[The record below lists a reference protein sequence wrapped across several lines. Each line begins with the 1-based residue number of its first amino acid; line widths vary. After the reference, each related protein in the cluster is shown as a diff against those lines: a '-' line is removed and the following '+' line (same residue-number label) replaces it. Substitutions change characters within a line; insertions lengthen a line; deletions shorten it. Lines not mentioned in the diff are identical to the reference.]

1 MKNNITHV
9 KKYSCEEPLC
19 IVIVIP
25 QSTSSRFQDKKN
37 YFQTYP
43 AGFVYLRYLL
53 EKGEE
58 ESMKLTSHNLVE
70 TKWLFIKVVGL
81 VFNMGKVLLKCG

>member
-9 KKYSCEEPLC
+9 KKYGCEEPLC
-19 IVIVIP
+19 IAIVIP
-25 QSTSSRFQDKKN
+25 QSKSSRFQDKKN

-43 AGFVYLRYLL
+43 AGFVYLPYLL

-58 ESMKLTSHNLVE
+58 ESKKLTSHNLVE
-70 TKWLFIKVVGL
+70 TR
-81 VFNMGKVLLKCG
+81 